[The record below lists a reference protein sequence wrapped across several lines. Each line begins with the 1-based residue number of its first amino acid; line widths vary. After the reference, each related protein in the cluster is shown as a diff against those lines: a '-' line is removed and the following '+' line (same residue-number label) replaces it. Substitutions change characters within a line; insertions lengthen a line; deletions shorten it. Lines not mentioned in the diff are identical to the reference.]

1 MGCGIEQDALPTDV
15 SVLPSRERSGK
26 IAHTLR
32 GLAVSVAPRDQQKP
46 GQCDDAE
53 HEVSVA

>member
-53 HEVSVA
+53 H